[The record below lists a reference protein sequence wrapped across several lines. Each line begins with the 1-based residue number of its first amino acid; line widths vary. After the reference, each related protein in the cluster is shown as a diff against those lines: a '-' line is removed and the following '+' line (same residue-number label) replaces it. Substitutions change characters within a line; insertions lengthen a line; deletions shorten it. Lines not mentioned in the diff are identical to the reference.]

1 MSDRRAIA
9 VVLARG
15 GSKGL
20 PRKNA
25 MMIAGRP
32 CVAWTLE
39 AAKSSA
45 HIARVVL
52 STDDA
57 ELMAIGRAFEV
68 EVVPR
73 PNELASDTATVDAAV
88 RSAVEALER
97 GAPWPARMPIVILY
111 GNVPVRPAGLIDRAV
126 ALLIESGCDS
136 VQSYQPVGKHHPWWT
151 ARVSSEGH
159 VSPWEGEVLNHGV
172 FRRQDLPPAFI
183 PDGGVIAVTREAL
196 FREVAGVQPGP
207 HAFFGKDRRGVVN
220 PEGSVVDIDSRIDM
234 LVAEAVLSEANREE
248 ERGGWWS
255 EPNRERERAGQDPA
269 IPVRDREGA
278 ALDVSAKKFPLAY
291 LITFRTYG
299 TWLHSDARTS
309 VDRHHNTPG
318 QPPIEPDE
326 LLEIESARRMK
337 APPVELPS
345 PARQVV
351 SRTVEEVCRHR
362 GWTLLAQNVRTNHVH
377 LVVSAECEPE
387 RIMNDLKSWASR
399 RLSEAGLAPGPVVWS
414 RHGST
419 RYIWDRDD
427 ADDACD
433 YVRDQQDLPW
443 TPGTHRPGTAP

>member
-1 MSDRRAIA
+1 MNDRRAIA

-25 MMIAGRP
+25 LPVAGRP

-45 HIARVVL
+45 SIARVVL

-57 ELMAIGRAFEV
+57 ELMEIGRACEV
-68 EVVPR
+68 EVIAR
-73 PNELASDTATVDAAV
+73 AADLASDTATVDAAA
-88 RSAVEALER
+88 RGAVKELER
-97 GAPWPARMPIVILY
+97 DGPLAPRTPIVILY
-111 GNVPVRPAGLIDRAV
+111 GNVPVRPVGLIDRAV
-126 ALLIESGCDS
+126 ALLVESGCDS

-151 ARVSSEGH
+151 ARVGPEGR
-159 VSPWEGEVLNHGV
+159 VAPWEGEVLNHGV

-183 PDGGVIAVTREAL
+183 PDGGVIAVTRGAL
-196 FREVAGVQPGP
+196 FLEVAGVQPGP
-207 HAFFGKDRRGVVN
+207 HAFFGNDRRGVVN
-220 PEGSVVDIDSRIDM
+220 PEGSVVDIDSRIDL
-234 LVAEAVLSEANREE
+234 LVAEAVLSDADR
-248 ERGGWWS
+248 ERGEPRS
-255 EPNRERERAGQDPA
+255 EPNRERERAGPSPA
-269 IPVRDREGA
+269 APIRDREGA
-278 ALDVSAKKFPLAY
+278 GQGPSIKQFPLAY

-299 TWLHSDARTS
+299 TWLHGDARTS
-309 VDRHHNTPG
+309 VDRHQNTRGEAPVV
-318 QPPIEPDE
+318 PDE
-326 LLEIESARRMK
+326 LLEIEAARRMK
-337 APPVELPS
+337 EPPVELAS

-351 SRTVEEVCRHR
+351 SRTFEEVCRHR

-377 LVVSAECEPE
+377 LVVRAECEPE
-387 RIMNDLKSWASR
+387 RIMSDLKSWASR
-399 RLSEAGLAPGPVVWS
+399 RLSEAGLSPGPAVWS

-419 RYIWDRDD
+419 RYIWDGGD

-443 TPGTHRPGTAP
+443 APGTRRPGTAP